1 MKKLLALLCAVM
13 LICAPLV
20 ACAGGDTEQD
30 ESGGITAPGTD
41 TDTDGGD
48 QEPPAVTQDPSSTT
62 TPSKPR

>member
-1 MKKLLALLCAVM
+1 MKKLLALLCAAI

-30 ESGGITAPGTD
+30 ESGGITAPGAD
-41 TDTDGGD
+41 TDTGGGE
-48 QEPPAVTQDPSSTT
+48 QEPPAVTQGQSFTT

>member
-1 MKKLLALLCAVM
+1 MKKLLALLCAAI

-41 TDTDGGD
+41 TDTHGGGQGPPAAT
-48 QEPPAVTQDPSSTT
+48 QEP
-62 TPSKPR
+62 